1 MTRTVLQF
9 LSRAALILL
18 ATCMT
23 ALRAEAAE
31 HFIVYSGGL
40 WLGIPFL
47 PSGRM
52 DREHDHDGSIE
63 ARLAYRYEDEASN
76 GMEFAYTRGISWWT
90 ATTDY
95 TALSA
100 SLVRSWPVSANNQ
113 FFVRLGVNAHHLDH
127 VTEEADGTR
136 RRGKF
141 ARIWAP
147 RPLWGGDIARGGE
160 SWVWISTWCTCT
172 RSRCV
177 MCTSTLAFV
186 FDLAAMEGKEKAPQ
200 ERGLVFTWSTPLQ
213 TLKRKC
219 MTSPSW
225 TM

>member
-90 ATTDY
+90 ATADY

-136 RRGKF
+136 RRREIRENLG
-141 ARIWAP
+141 AQTAVGWRY
-147 RPLWGGDIARGGE
+147 RTGWGELGVD
-160 SWVWISTWCTCT
+160 
-172 RSRCV
+172 
-177 MCTSTLAFV
+177 FN
-186 FDLAAMEGKEKAPQ
+186 
-200 ERGLVFTWSTPLQ
+200 LVHMHPIQVRHVHFNIGI
-213 TLKRKC
+213 RF
-219 MTSPSW
+219 
-225 TM
+225 